1 MKKISTILLT
11 FIIFINSIF
20 AAGCWNYREIE
31 KMSIVAGVAV
41 DKGVNDQY
49 QITAEI
55 AEISGGKESKMAS
68 KTITAEGKSMF
79 DAARNMI
86 AISGKKL
93 YWSHAKVLIIDK
105 KIANEGVT
113 NAIELFNRDAET
125 REEIFLLISQRE
137 SAREI
142 FDEWK
147 STNEIKSFALE
158 EMLQNQV
165 NLSKA
170 PLVNIM
176 NFDIESKTDG
186 VSPIIPT
193 VNLKQID
200 GKTVPQIMGTAII
213 KKDKLAGFLNADETK
228 DLIFIRNEIKGGIL
242 VEKLAEKDVPT
253 VVSLEIFKNK
263 TKINPVVD
271 GRNIQMNLNIDTTVT
286 IDELEGT
293 LNFSDDEARRKLE
306 QSAEGALKKRIESL
320 INKMQS
326 EYDADIFGFGAKLW
340 EDKPLVW
347 KNTQGNWEEVF
358 KNLNVNVKT
367 RVHIKNSAVL
377 SKPLREGD

>member
-1 MKKISTILLT
+1 
-11 FIIFINSIF
+11 
-20 AAGCWNYREIE
+20 
-31 KMSIVAGVAV
+31 
-41 DKGVNDQY
+41 
-49 QITAEI
+49 
-55 AEISGGKESKMAS
+55 
-68 KTITAEGKSMF
+68 
-79 DAARNMI
+79 
-86 AISGKKL
+86 
-93 YWSHAKVLIIDK
+93 
-105 KIANEGVT
+105 
-113 NAIELFNRDAET
+113 
-125 REEIFLLISQRE
+125 
-137 SAREI
+137 
-142 FDEWK
+142 
-147 STNEIKSFALE
+147 
-158 EMLQNQV
+158 MLQNQV

-176 NFDIESKTDG
+176 DFDIESKTKG

-213 KKDKLAGFLNADETK
+213 RKDKLAGFLNADETK
-228 DLIFIRNEIKGGIL
+228 DLIFIRNKIKGGIL
-242 VEKLAEKDVPT
+242 VEKLTEKDVPT

-271 GRNIQMNLNIDTTVT
+271 GRNIQMNLNIDTTVA
-286 IDELEGT
+286 IDEINGT
-293 LNFSDDEARRKLE
+293 LNFSDDEARRKFE
-306 QSAEGALKKRIESL
+306 QSTESALKKRIQSL

-347 KNTQGNWEEVF
+347 KNTQDNWEEVF
-358 KNLNVNVKT
+358 RNLNVNVKT

>member
-11 FIIFINSIF
+11 FIILINSIF

-55 AEISGGKESKMAS
+55 AEISGGMESKMAS
-68 KTITAEGKSMF
+68 KTITAEGKSVF

-86 AISGKKL
+86 ALSGKKL

-125 REEIFLLISQRE
+125 RDEIFLLISQRE

-142 FDEWK
+142 FDDWRN
-147 STNEIKSFALE
+147 TNDIKSFALE

-170 PLVNIM
+170 PLVNIL
-176 NFDIESKTDG
+176 NFDIESKTKG
-186 VSPIIPT
+186 ISPIIPA

-228 DLIFIRNEIKGGIL
+228 DLIFIRNKIKGGIL

-253 VVSLEIFKNK
+253 VISLEIFKNK

-271 GRNIQMNLNIDTTVT
+271 GRNIQMNLNIDTTVA
-286 IDELEGT
+286 IDEIDGT
-293 LNFSDDEARRKLE
+293 LNFLDDEARKKFE
-306 QSAEGALKKRIESL
+306 QSAESALKKRIESL
-320 INKMQS
+320 VSKMQS

-358 KNLNVNVKT
+358 KNVNVNVKT